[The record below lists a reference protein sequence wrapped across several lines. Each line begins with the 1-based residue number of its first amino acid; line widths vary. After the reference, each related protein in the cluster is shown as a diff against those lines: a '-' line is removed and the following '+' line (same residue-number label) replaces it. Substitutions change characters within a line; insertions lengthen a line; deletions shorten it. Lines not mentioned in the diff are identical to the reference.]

1 MSVALAK
8 TSNKLL
14 TTTVCGLT
22 TVGVGVGVGVT
33 GVVGIQLI
41 PQYLLLVKP
50 EGDLPSIKY
59 ELFLLVEFKTGILGV
74 AE

>member
-22 TVGVGVGVGVT
+22 TVGVGVGVT

>member
-22 TVGVGVGVGVT
+22 GVGVGVGVGVT

-41 PQYLLLVKP
+41 PQY
-50 EGDLPSIKY
+50 
-59 ELFLLVEFKTGILGV
+59 
-74 AE
+74 